1 MQLFG
6 DSPQEV
12 QLWRGRHHG
21 ISEVEQMC
29 NRVKYI
35 TLSYQ
40 FTEEER
46 REVDPCGHCGDRLYV
61 KGLTASA
68 ALPPDA
74 TYRSFKRGQCRCHCS
89 GADGAEEAEGRA
101 SLGCGRIHAI
111 EAQVVGGVIVNASRV
126 CS

>member
-1 MQLFG
+1 M
-6 DSPQEV
+6 
-12 QLWRGRHHG
+12 R
-21 ISEVEQMC
+21 

-68 ALPPDA
+68 ALPLDA
-74 TYRSFKRGQCRCHCS
+74 TYKRFKRKRSAVATVQELTALKKLRDERALD
-89 GADGAEEAEGRA
+89 ADEYMRLKHKLLEE
-101 SLGCGRIHAI
+101 SL
-111 EAQVVGGVIVNASRV
+111 
-126 CS
+126 